1 MSNRTRQPK
10 ITPEMLLRA
19 YAIGIFPMAEARN
32 DPELYWIDPELR
44 GILPLET
51 FHVPHSLRKTV
62 RRCLGGKSPG
72 YRVTCD
78 QAFDAVVQGCA
89 SPAPGRHQTWIND
102 TIFDLCRQLF
112 VMGHAHS
119 VEVWQ
124 GENLVGGLYGVSLG
138 GAFFGESMFSRAT
151 DASKVALVHL
161 VARLKHGNY
170 QLLDTQFV
178 TKHLSRFGT
187 LEIPRD
193 DYRQKLNDA
202 LAVPAVFYGVVPDSV
217 VLEELGAASSE
228 AGWSDPG

>member
-1 MSNRTRQPK
+1 MSNRIKQPK

-44 GILPLET
+44 GILPLDD
-51 FHVPHSLRKTV
+51 FHIPHSLKKTV
-62 RRCLGGKSPG
+62 RHCLAGKAPG

-78 QAFDAVVQGCA
+78 TAFDAIVQGCA
-89 SPAPGRHQTWIND
+89 TPAPGRHQTWIND

-124 GENLVGGLYGVSLG
+124 DEQLVGGLYGISLG

-161 VARLKHGNY
+161 VARLRQGGFK
-170 QLLDTQFV
+170 LLDTQFV

-187 LEIPRD
+187 IEIPREA
-193 DYRQKLNDA
+193 YRERLNAA
-202 LAVPAVFYGVVPDSV
+202 LAQPAVFYGVVPDSV
-217 VLEELGAASSE
+217 VLELLGSDVAGSE
-228 AGWSDPG
+228 SGAD

>member
-44 GILPLET
+44 GILPLEN
-51 FHVPHSLRKTV
+51 FHIPASLRKTV
-62 RRCLGGKSPG
+62 RQCLAGKAPF

-78 QAFDAVVQGCA
+78 TAFEAVVRGCA
-89 SPAPGRHQTWIND
+89 TPAPGRQQTWIND

-119 VEVWQ
+119 VEVWL
-124 GENLVGGLYGVSLG
+124 GDELVGGLYGVSLG

-161 VARLKHGNY
+161 VARLRHGGY
-170 QLLDTQFV
+170 RLLDTQFV
-178 TKHLSRFGT
+178 TQHLARFGT
-187 LEIPRD
+187 VEIPREE
-193 DYRQKLNDA
+193 YRQKLSAA
-202 LAVPAVFYGVVPDSV
+202 LAVPAVFYGLLPDSV
-217 VLEELGAASSE
+217 VLESLSAGAGSA
-228 AGWSDPG
+228 A